1 MQTDAGL
8 ALEKST
14 MVIVTLCA
22 GSLNALIAA
31 IAIPHPLINQLAAM
45 ALPIYLLLGALV
57 WGLGA
62 VVFASHAMIVCT
74 FCILATLISQTGGI
88 NSPAVVWMPIVS
100 IGALLLVN
108 LRWSIVWMGLI
119 VAHNLIQ
126 FIAAQQHWIHGQVDA
141 SVITEVSAF
150 WVRVYVLIVIMLA
163 LALYEATFRRA
174 QQKLALR
181 NADLESLQTAQRHAQ
196 QHIDALIFSLGQHLR
211 APVQKVATLQR
222 ELQLSATHGLGAA
235 SQQIQGVAQHTVEL
249 VNQVLDIAQYETNRL
264 MLRSAP
270 FCVQDA
276 IFEAVRMPAAMDTE
290 RAAVPL
296 APIEVRAQAP
306 LWVIGDGARFTQVL
320 RYALKQALRL
330 AAGGMMHV
338 SADMQ
343 GTVLHVHVQFVA
355 SSTSDSTSQIFTQAP
370 DGRDPVSVYGS
381 HAQDWEHAQCERLLA
396 LAGATLS
403 KVTDGDLT
411 GCMDLYWPATVC
423 DAPPEDTQS
432 QVAPE
437 NKAWRFLLVDDQP
450 KRLAELQSMVRRHW
464 PGAVLGQSDS
474 GESALLQLEFAH
486 YDLVLMALH
495 MQAVDGPETVRRMR
509 QHNKPEVREM
519 PVIALCDKA
528 FAHQRQRYLAAGIQW
543 LLFRPLEEEQLA
555 RLVQLHLPEEVM

>member
-1 MQTDAGL
+1 MQTDAGP

-22 GSLNALIAA
+22 GSLNALFAA
-31 IAIPHPLINQLAAM
+31 IAIPHPLINQLATM
-45 ALPIYLLLGALV
+45 ALLIYLLLGVLV

-62 VVFASHAMIVCT
+62 VVFAAHAMIVCT
-74 FCILATLISQTGGI
+74 FCIFATLISQTGGI

-100 IGALLLVN
+100 IAALLLID

-119 VAHNLIQ
+119 VAHNVLQ
-126 FIAAQQHWIHGQVDA
+126 FVAAQQHWIHGQVDA

-150 WVRVYVLIVIMLA
+150 WVRVNVLIFIMLA
-163 LALYEATFRRA
+163 LALYEATFRRT
-174 QQKLALR
+174 QQKLALH
-181 NADLESLQTAQRHAQ
+181 NADLESLQTAQRDAQ

-211 APVQKVATLQR
+211 APVQKIATLQR
-222 ELQLSATHGLGAA
+222 DLQLSAPQGLGAA
-235 SQQIQGVAQHTVEL
+235 SQQIQGVAQHIVEL

-264 MLRSAP
+264 VLRSAP

-276 IFEAVRMPAAMDTE
+276 VSEAVRMPAAKDTE

-296 APIEVRAQAP
+296 APIQVRAQAP
-306 LWVIGDGARFTQVL
+306 LWVMGDGPRFTQVL
-320 RYALKQALRL
+320 RYALNQARRH
-330 AAGGMMHV
+330 AAGRIMHV

-343 GTVLHVHVQFVA
+343 GPVLHVHVQFV
-355 SSTSDSTSQIFTQAP
+355 SSNTRESTSESFTQAP
-370 DGRDPVSVYGS
+370 DGQNLAQVYGS
-381 HAQDWEHAQCERLLA
+381 HAQDWEHAQCERLLT

-403 KVTDGDLT
+403 KVTDVDST
-411 GCMDLYWPATVC
+411 SCMDLYWPAQVC
-423 DAPPEDTQS
+423 DAPPENTQA

-437 NKAWRFLLVDDQP
+437 NKPWRFLLVDDQP

>member
-1 MQTDAGL
+1 MQTDAGP

-22 GSLNALIAA
+22 GSLNALFAA
-31 IAIPHPLINQLAAM
+31 IAIPHPLINQLATM
-45 ALPIYLLLGALV
+45 ALPIYLLLGVLV

-62 VVFASHAMIVCT
+62 VVFAAHAMIVCT
-74 FCILATLISQTGGI
+74 FCIFATLISQTGGI

-100 IGALLLVN
+100 IAALLLID

-119 VAHNLIQ
+119 VAHNVLQ
-126 FIAAQQHWIHGQVDA
+126 FVAAQQHWIHGQVDA
-141 SVITEVSAF
+141 SVITDVSAF
-150 WVRVYVLIVIMLA
+150 WVRVNVLIFIMLA
-163 LALYEATFRRA
+163 LALYEATFRRT
-174 QQKLALR
+174 QQKLALH
-181 NADLESLQTAQRHAQ
+181 NADLESLQTAQRDAQ

-211 APVQKVATLQR
+211 APVQKIATLQR
-222 ELQLSATHGLGAA
+222 DLQLSAPQGLGAA
-235 SQQIQGVAQHTVEL
+235 SQQIQGVAQHIVEL

-264 MLRSAP
+264 VLRSAP

-276 IFEAVRMPAAMDTE
+276 VSEAVRMPAAKDTE

-296 APIEVRAQAP
+296 APIQVRAQAP
-306 LWVIGDGARFTQVL
+306 LWVMGDGPRFTQVL
-320 RYALKQALRL
+320 RHALNQARRH
-330 AAGGMMHV
+330 AAGRIMHV

-343 GTVLHVHVQFVA
+343 GTVLHVHVQFV
-355 SSTSDSTSQIFTQAP
+355 SSNTRESTSESFTQAP
-370 DGRDPVSVYGS
+370 DGQNPASVYGS

-403 KVTDGDLT
+403 KVTDGDLIS
-411 GCMDLYWPATVC
+411 CMDLYWPAPVC
-423 DAPPEDTQS
+423 DAPAEDTQS

-437 NKAWRFLLVDDQP
+437 NKPWRLLLVDDQP

-509 QHNKPEVREM
+509 QHNKLEVREM

-528 FAHQRQRYLAAGIQW
+528 FAHQRQRYLATGIQW

-555 RLVQLHLPEEVM
+555 RLIQLHLPEEVM

>member
-1 MQTDAGL
+1 MQTDAGP

-22 GSLNALIAA
+22 GSLNALFAA
-31 IAIPHPLINQLAAM
+31 IAIPHPLINQLATM

-62 VVFASHAMIVCT
+62 VVFAAHTMIVCT
-74 FCILATLISQTGGI
+74 FCIFATLISQTGGI

-100 IGALLLVN
+100 IAALLLID

-119 VAHNLIQ
+119 VAHNVLQ
-126 FIAAQQHWIHGQVDA
+126 FVAAQQHWIHGQVDA

-150 WVRVYVLIVIMLA
+150 WVRVNVLIFIMLA
-163 LALYEATFRRA
+163 LALYEATFRRT
-174 QQKLALR
+174 QQKLALH
-181 NADLESLQTAQRHAQ
+181 NADLESLQTAPRDAQ

-211 APVQKVATLQR
+211 APVQKIATLQR
-222 ELQLSATHGLGAA
+222 DLQLSAPQGLGAA
-235 SQQIQGVAQHTVEL
+235 SQQIQGVAQHIVEL

-264 MLRSAP
+264 VLRSAP

-276 IFEAVRMPAAMDTE
+276 VSEAVRMPAAKDTE

-296 APIEVRAQAP
+296 APIQVRAQAP
-306 LWVIGDGARFTQVL
+306 LWVMGDGPRFTQVL
-320 RYALKQALRL
+320 RYALNQARRH
-330 AAGGMMHV
+330 AAGRIMHV

-343 GTVLHVHVQFVA
+343 GPVLHVQFV
-355 SSTSDSTSQIFTQAP
+355 SSNTRESTSQIFTQAS
-370 DGRDPVSVYGS
+370 DGENPASVYGS
-381 HAQDWEHAQCERLLA
+381 HAQDWEHAQCERLLT

-403 KVTDGDLT
+403 KVTDVDST
-411 GCMDLYWPATVC
+411 SCMDLYWPAQVC
-423 DAPPEDTQS
+423 DAPPEDTQA

-437 NKAWRFLLVDDQP
+437 NKPWRLLLVDDQP

-528 FAHQRQRYLAAGIQW
+528 FAHQRQHYLAAGIQW
-543 LLFRPLEEEQLA
+543 LLFRPLEEAQLA
-555 RLVQLHLPEEVM
+555 RLVQLHLPEGVM